1 MNRIIV
7 KNISELSASVPT
19 ILKEIEG
26 VKHVLFS
33 AEMGSGK
40 TTLIGQIIAYLGM
53 NFEGSPT
60 YSIVNSYQDQH
71 GTDYLHFDLY
81 RLNDEEEVFD
91 AGIEEALYSGA
102 VCFIEWPELVR
113 SLLPENVVEI
123 RISVGSENERIIE
136 ILRTI

>member
-53 NFEGSPT
+53 NF
-60 YSIVNSYQDQH
+60 
-71 GTDYLHFDLY
+71 DLY

-91 AGIEEALYSGA
+91 AGIEEALYTGA